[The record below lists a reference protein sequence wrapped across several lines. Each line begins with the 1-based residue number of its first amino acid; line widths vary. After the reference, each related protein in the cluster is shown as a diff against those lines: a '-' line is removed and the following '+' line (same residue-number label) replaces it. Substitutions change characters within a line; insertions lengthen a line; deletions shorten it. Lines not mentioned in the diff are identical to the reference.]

1 MASIGNLEDVVREDT
16 IPPGAPIA
24 VINDL
29 TVTFERRGSSVSA
42 LRGVSLELRRGEI
55 LGLVGESGSGKSVL
69 GLALLGLLPS
79 EPRPVVT
86 GSVRAF
92 GVDMVSA
99 PDRERRRLQKSVIG
113 AVFQDP
119 MTSLNPTM
127 RVGAQ
132 VAESCGSMIEAR
144 RLLDAVG
151 IPDAGRRL
159 RCFPYELS
167 GGLRQRVMIAM
178 AIGADRQLV
187 IADEPTTALDVTVQ
201 AQILDLIRQLR
212 DERGTTFLFVTHD
225 LGVAASVADRIAVLY
240 GGRLAEIGPADE
252 VLAHPLQPYTTALV
266 RSRVTMNVARDL
278 PLPTIA
284 GEPTDPI
291 RLATGCPF
299 GPRCAHHAE
308 VCDVELPPM
317 QTVQVGRQIA
327 CARAGEWNRGTPS
340 QTPALE
346 FIPAASGEGS
356 DRPAVSLVDVRKSFR
371 VAGRWGHRQSLQALA
386 GINLTVAPGEAVALV
401 GESGCGKST
410 LLRVVAGLVEA
421 DTGAVD
427 IVARSTPQMVF
438 QDARASLTPWLSVRE
453 LISDRLRRS
462 DLSRSERSERV
473 AEVLS
478 VVGLSLE
485 IASAKPAQLSGG
497 QCQRVGLA
505 RAIAIPPPVL
515 LCDEPTSALDVSLAA
530 TVLNLLGRIRRE
542 YGMAMIFVTHD
553 LAAAR
558 VIADRVAVM
567 YLGRIVEEGSVEAVT
582 GDPVHPYTKALLA
595 AVPDQGHRSAPARGE
610 LPSPINPPA
619 GCVYHPRCPD
629 ATDRCAQEEPALV
642 AAGSNRSHACM
653 VAVSVPLPKVRAAAS

>member
-1 MASIGNLEDVVREDT
+1 MASIGNLEEVVRGDA
-16 IPPGAPIA
+16 IPPGSPIA
-24 VINDL
+24 VIDDL
-29 TVTFERRGSSVSA
+29 TVTFQRRGQPLSA

-69 GLALLGLLPS
+69 GLALLGLLPT
-79 EPRPVVT
+79 EPQPAVT

-132 VAESCGSMIEAR
+132 VAESCGSMVEAR

-201 AQILDLIRQLR
+201 AQILELIRQLR

-240 GGRLAEIGPADE
+240 GGRLAEIGPAAE
-252 VLAHPLQPYTTALV
+252 VLAQPLQPYTTALV
-266 RSRVTMNVARDL
+266 RSRVTMSVARDR

-284 GEPTDPI
+284 GEPTDPV

-299 GPRCAHHAE
+299 GPRCAYHAD
-308 VCDVELPPM
+308 VCDTRLPPM
-317 QTVQVGRQIA
+317 LSVQPGRQIA
-327 CARAGEWNRGTPS
+327 CERAGDWDQGTPPEP
-340 QTPALE
+340 PALE
-346 FIPAASGEGS
+346 FIAGVNDKATDEQ
-356 DRPAVSLVDVRKSFR
+356 AVRLVDVHKSFH
-371 VAGRWGHRQSLQALA
+371 VGGRWGHHQSLRALT
-386 GINLTVAPGEAVALV
+386 GISLSVTPGESVALV

-410 LLRVVAGLVEA
+410 LLRVVAGLVKA
-421 DTGAVD
+421 DTGTVEVID
-427 IVARSTPQMVF
+427 RSRPQMVF
-438 QDARASLTPWLSVRE
+438 QDARASLTPWLPVRE
-453 LISDRLRRS
+453 LIADRLRDS
-462 DLSRSERSERV
+462 ALSRSQRADRI
-473 AEVLS
+473 AEVLN
-478 VVGLSLE
+478 VVGLPLE
-485 IASAKPAQLSGG
+485 IAAAKPAQLSGG

-582 GDPVHPYTKALLA
+582 GNPIHPYTKALLA
-595 AVPDQGHRSAPARGE
+595 AVPDQGRRSAPARGE
-610 LPSPINPPA
+610 LPSPIDPPA
-619 GCVYHPRCPD
+619 GCGYHPRCPD
-629 ATDRCAQEEPALV
+629 ATDRCAHEEPALM
-642 AAGSNRSHACM
+642 AAGPDRSHACM
-653 VAVSVPLPKVRAAAS
+653 VAVSLPRVRAAAS